1 MELFRSI
8 LRVVGYL
15 FLTIFTIQL
24 LNIYFN
30 WFVSNNFMF
39 MPSLYIG
46 IGALFILVLIDR
58 LVSKEDNYYE
68 KNVEK

>member
-46 IGALFILVLIDR
+46 IGALFMLVLIDR